1 MGGAQLVRSIFL
13 TFCLLSIS
21 LANAQEPEHDPADP
35 YWASIQIR
43 GVPHHEKMI
52 GRSITDVTFEGP
64 DGKEIALSSYRGRP
78 LLIDLWATWCAP
90 CLAALPSLNNI
101 YTEFKDRGLKVISF
115 DQDGDAAHASKY
127 LARHRYEWMN
137 FHDGDRRVQSALEGD
152 GIPLIVLIDATGKIV
167 FFDFGGKEADLHKA
181 IATLGPEFSSSKSR
195 SDDPEN
201 PPNQVTPK

>member
-101 YTEFKDRGLKVISF
+101 YTEFKDRRLKVISF

-137 FHDGDRRVQSALEGD
+137 FHDGDRRVQSAL
-152 GIPLIVLIDATGKIV
+152 
-167 FFDFGGKEADLHKA
+167 
-181 IATLGPEFSSSKSR
+181 
-195 SDDPEN
+195 
-201 PPNQVTPK
+201 